1 MKKQEQFITNDMTM
15 SAVLIFF
22 GEMMVDVQKNENQE
36 VEFIFNQSL
45 DLQDLVKAYSLG
57 ELNVEPRRFSVV
69 LRDVKKIIF
78 VQKNNLGRR
87 WEK

>member
-1 MKKQEQFITNDMTM
+1 MSEQQFITNDMIM

-22 GEMMVDVQKNENQE
+22 GEMMVDVKKNENQE
-36 VEFIFNQSL
+36 VEFIFSQSL

-57 ELNVEPRRFSVV
+57 ALNVEPRRFSVV

-78 VQKNNLGRR
+78 VQKGNLERGLG
-87 WEK
+87 K